1 MQKSLAALAMVA
13 LLLASWVTVS
23 GQANPGQ
30 KNSRF
35 DPSGAFWIEG
45 DPPAGFSDFSA
56 INLNMR
62 QLRRL
67 PTSGVQLNN
76 GTSFRFRT
84 IVVKQSN
91 FTFTTVT
98 LRGVYYTFSGRFLKG
113 GDFAAT
119 WQGEET
125 PVLQGTLTKF
135 KDGKK
140 VAEAKLKFIYFG
152 GT

>member
-1 MQKSLAALAMVA
+1 MIRRLTAVVMALVVVGMAASASAQQK
-13 LLLASWVTVS
+13 
-23 GQANPGQ
+23 
-30 KNSRF
+30 SRF
-35 DPSGAFWIEG
+35 DPSGAFWVEG
-45 DPPAGFSDFSA
+45 EPPADFSDFSA

-67 PTSGVQLNN
+67 PTSGLQLND
-76 GTSFRFRT
+76 GTLFRFRT
-84 IVVKQSN
+84 VIVKQSN

-98 LRGVYYTFSGRFLKG
+98 LKGVYYTFSGRFLKG

-125 PVLQGTLTKF
+125 PVLEGTLTRF
-135 KDGKK
+135 KAGKK
-140 VAEAKLKFIYFG
+140 VADAKLKFIYFG

>member
-1 MQKSLAALAMVA
+1 MNKSLTVVAILA
-13 LLLASWVTVS
+13 LLLANLALVP
-23 GQANPGQ
+23 GQA
-30 KNSRF
+30 KKSRF
-35 DPSGAFWIEG
+35 DPSGAFWISGE
-45 DPPAGFSDFSA
+45 PPADFSDFSA

-67 PTSGVQLNN
+67 PTSGLQLND
-76 GTSFRFRT
+76 GTSFRFKT
-84 IVVKQSN
+84 IIAKQSN

-98 LRGVYYTFSGRFLKG
+98 LKGVYYTFSGKFLKG

-125 PVLQGTLTKF
+125 PVLEGTLTKF
-135 KDGKK
+135 KGGKQ
-140 VAEAKLKFIYFG
+140 VADAKLKFIYFG

>member
-1 MQKSLAALAMVA
+1 M
-13 LLLASWVTVS
+13 LASWISTPA
-23 GQANPGQ
+23 QT
-30 KNSRF
+30 KKSRF
-35 DPSGAFWIEG
+35 DPSGAFWISDE
-45 DPPAGFSDFSA
+45 PAADFSDFSA

-67 PTSGVQLNN
+67 PTSGLQLNN
-76 GTSFRFRT
+76 GISFLFET
-84 IVVKQSN
+84 VVVKQTN

-98 LRGVYYTFSGRFLKG
+98 VKGLYYTFSGKFLKG
-113 GDFAAT
+113 GDFPAT

-125 PVLQGTLTKF
+125 PVLEGTLTKF
-135 KDGKK
+135 KDGKQ

>member
-1 MQKSLAALAMVA
+1 MNRRVITVLIGVLFLTNSISTAAQ
-13 LLLASWVTVS
+13 T
-23 GQANPGQ
+23 
-30 KNSRF
+30 KKSRF
-35 DPSGAFWIEG
+35 DPSGAFWISGE
-45 DPPAGFSDFSA
+45 PPADFSDLSA

-67 PTSGVQLNN
+67 PTSGLQLND
-76 GTSFRFRT
+76 GTSFRFKT
-84 IVVKQSN
+84 VVVKQTN

-98 LRGVYYTFSGRFLKG
+98 VKGLYYTFSGKFLKG

-125 PVLQGTLTKF
+125 PVLEGTLTKF
-135 KDGKK
+135 KDGKQ

>member
-1 MQKSLAALAMVA
+1 MRKPFIAILA
-13 LLLASWVTVS
+13 LLLATSVPVLSQTKK
-23 GQANPGQ
+23 AA
-30 KNSRF
+30 RF
-35 DPSGAFWIEG
+35 DPSGAYWISG

-67 PTSGVQLNN
+67 PTTGLQLNN

-84 IVVKQSN
+84 VTVKQTN

-119 WQGEET
+119 WMGDEE
-125 PVLQGTLTKF
+125 PALEGVLTKF

-140 VAEAKLKFIYFG
+140 VADAKLKLIYFG

>member
-1 MQKSLAALAMVA
+1 MVFVVVWMAASAPAQKKA
-13 LLLASWVTVS
+13 
-23 GQANPGQ
+23 
-30 KNSRF
+30 RF

-45 DPPAGFSDFSA
+45 EPPADFSDFSG

-67 PTSGVQLNN
+67 PTSGLQLND
-76 GTSFRFRT
+76 GTSFRFRNV
-84 IVVKQSN
+84 IVKQSN

-98 LRGVYYTFSGRFLKG
+98 LKGVYYTFSGKFLKG

-125 PVLQGTLTKF
+125 PVLEGTLTKF
-135 KDGKK
+135 KAGKK
-140 VAEAKLKFIYFG
+140 VADAKLKFIYFG

>member
-1 MQKSLAALAMVA
+1 MIRRLIAVATVFLIVGAWASASAQK
-13 LLLASWVTVS
+13 T
-23 GQANPGQ
+23 
-30 KNSRF
+30 SRF
-35 DPSGAFWIEG
+35 DPSGAYWISGE
-45 DPPAGFSDFSA
+45 PPADFSDFSA

-67 PTSGVQLNN
+67 PTSGLQLND
-76 GTSFRFRT
+76 GTSFRFRNV
-84 IVVKQSN
+84 VVKQSN

-98 LRGVYYTFSGRFLKG
+98 LKGVHYTFSGKFLKG

-125 PVLQGTLTKF
+125 PVLEGTLTKF
-135 KDGKK
+135 KAGKK
-140 VAEAKLKFIYFG
+140 VADAKLKFIYFG

>member
-1 MQKSLAALAMVA
+1 MIRRLSAVAMVFVVLAALTS
-13 LLLASWVTVS
+13 AS
-23 GQANPGQ
+23 AQ
-30 KNSRF
+30 KKSRF
-35 DPSGAFWIEG
+35 DPSGAFWISGE
-45 DPPAGFSDFSA
+45 PPADFSDFSS

-67 PTSGVQLNN
+67 PTSGLQLND

-84 IVVKQSN
+84 VVVKQTN

-98 LRGVYYTFSGRFLKG
+98 LKGVYYTFSGKFLKG

-125 PVLQGTLTKF
+125 PVLEGTLTRF
-135 KDGKK
+135 KAGKK
-140 VAEAKLKFIYFG
+140 VADAKMKFIYFG

>member
-1 MQKSLAALAMVA
+1 LVLTTALVVA
-13 LLLASWVTVS
+13 
-23 GQANPGQ
+23 GQAKQ
-30 KNSRF
+30 RF

-45 DPPAGFSDFSA
+45 EPPAEFKDFSA

-76 GTSFRFRT
+76 GTAFRFRT
-84 IVVKQSN
+84 VVVKQNN
-91 FTFTTVT
+91 FIFTTAT
-98 LRGVYYTFSGRFLKG
+98 LRGVSYSFAGKFLKG

-119 WQGEET
+119 WMGEET
-125 PVLQGTLTKF
+125 PVLEGVLTKF
-135 KDGKK
+135 KGGKK
-140 VAEAKLKFIYFG
+140 IAEEKLKFIYFG

>member
-1 MQKSLAALAMVA
+1 MVFVVVGMAASASAQQK
-13 LLLASWVTVS
+13 
-23 GQANPGQ
+23 
-30 KNSRF
+30 SRF
-35 DPSGAFWIEG
+35 DPSGAFWVDGE
-45 DPPAGFSDFSA
+45 PPADFSDFSA

-67 PTSGVQLNN
+67 PTSVLQLND
-76 GTSFRFRT
+76 GTSFRFRNV
-84 IVVKQSN
+84 IVKQSN

-98 LRGVYYTFSGRFLKG
+98 SKGVYYTFSGKFLKG

-125 PVLQGTLTKF
+125 PVLEGTLTKF
-135 KDGKK
+135 KAGKK
-140 VAEAKLKFIYFG
+140 VADAKLKFIYFG

>member
-1 MQKSLAALAMVA
+1 MNKQLTVVAILA
-13 LLLASWVTVS
+13 LLLSTWVSVPAQTKR
-23 GQANPGQ
+23 A
-30 KNSRF
+30 RF
-35 DPSGAFWIEG
+35 DPSGSFWISGE
-45 DPPAGFSDFSA
+45 PPADFSDFSA
-56 INLNMR
+56 INVNMR

-67 PTSGVQLNN
+67 PTSGLQLND
-76 GTSFRFRT
+76 GTSFRFQN

-98 LRGVYYTFSGRFLKG
+98 LKGVYYTFSGKFLKG

-125 PVLQGTLTKF
+125 PVLEGTLTKF
-135 KDGKK
+135 KAGKK
-140 VAEAKLKFIYFG
+140 IADAKLKFIYFG

>member
-1 MQKSLAALAMVA
+1 MIRRLTALGMVFLVVGMAASASAQQK
-13 LLLASWVTVS
+13 
-23 GQANPGQ
+23 
-30 KNSRF
+30 SRF
-35 DPSGAFWIEG
+35 DPSGAFWVDGE
-45 DPPAGFSDFSA
+45 PPADFSDFSA

-67 PTSGVQLNN
+67 PTSGLQLND

-84 IVVKQSN
+84 VIVKQSN

-98 LRGVYYTFSGRFLKG
+98 LKGIYYTFSGKFLKG

-125 PVLQGTLTKF
+125 PVLEGTLTKF
-135 KDGKK
+135 KAGRK
-140 VAEAKLKFIYFG
+140 VADAKLKFIYFG

>member
-1 MQKSLAALAMVA
+1 MNKRLTVVVIFAF
-13 LLLASWVTVS
+13 LLASWIAVA
-23 GQANPGQ
+23 GQA
-30 KNSRF
+30 KKARF
-35 DPSGAFWIEG
+35 DPSGSYWISGE
-45 DPPAGFSDFSA
+45 PPADFADFSG

-67 PTSGVQLNN
+67 PTSGVELNN
-76 GTSFRFRT
+76 GTRFRFQT

-91 FTFTTVT
+91 FTFTTATVK
-98 LRGVYYTFSGRFLKG
+98 GVYYTFSGKFLKG

-125 PVLQGTLTKF
+125 PVLEGTLTKF
-135 KDGKK
+135 KAGKQ

>member
-1 MQKSLAALAMVA
+1 MKRSLTMVAILA
-13 LLLASWVTVS
+13 LLLTSAAAVL
-23 GQANPGQ
+23 GQTKQ
-30 KNSRF
+30 TRF
-35 DPSGAFWIEG
+35 DPSGAFWISG

-84 IVVKQSN
+84 ITVKQNN
-91 FTFTTVT
+91 FTFTTAT
-98 LRGVYYTFSGRFLKG
+98 LRGVSYSFSGKFLKG

-119 WQGEET
+119 WMGEEE
-125 PVLQGTLTKF
+125 PALEGVLTKF
-135 KDGKK
+135 KNGKK
-140 VAEAKLKFIYFG
+140 VADAKLKFIYFG

>member
-1 MQKSLAALAMVA
+1 VKRRLTAVA
-13 LLLASWVTVS
+13 IGLLLTSWASILGV
-23 GQANPGQ
+23 PGQ
-30 KNSRF
+30 TRKTRF
-35 DPSGAFWIEG
+35 DPSGAFWISGE
-45 DPPAGFSDFSA
+45 PPADFSDFSA

-67 PTSGVQLNN
+67 PTSGLQLND
-76 GTSFRFRT
+76 GTSFRFRNV
-84 IVVKQSN
+84 IVKQSN

-98 LRGVYYTFSGRFLKG
+98 VKGLYYTFSGKFLKG

-125 PVLQGTLTKF
+125 PVLEGTLTKF
-135 KDGKK
+135 KDGKQ